1 MLVCPVIL
9 ATSMPRS
16 RSRLTSCLLFIGRLV
31 KHGSFA
37 VCDDADAKLHLLVFH
52 ELRDFFEEV
61 ILLAIKSVILPRP
74 EAEIVSK
81 LELIN
86 IAQLLTF
93 TAKKLSGRR
102 REFSFERLSFFAV
115 MVRKGGISS
124 ESGERG
130 PCDLGEF
137 TSVHKLVK

>member
-1 MLVCPVIL
+1 
-9 ATSMPRS
+9 
-16 RSRLTSCLLFIGRLV
+16 
-31 KHGSFA
+31 
-37 VCDDADAKLHLLVFH
+37 DAKLHLLVFH

-61 ILLAIKSVILPRP
+61 ILLAIQPVILPRP

-81 LELIN
+81 LELVN

-93 TAKKLSGRR
+93 TAKKLSGRG
-102 REFSFERLSFFAV
+102 REFGFERLSFSAV

-137 TSVHKLVK
+137 TSVHKLME